1 MTSLRRLKRHLD
13 ELMDGS
19 GETVLGDVSMSV
31 KNLLQDRLVLH
42 WVGCTMVECE
52 YGNTATP
59 FTMVLPLVRD
69 RKVVISMGNAM
80 VNCSSVQVTLSCV
93 FRKIITTKLDNLK
106 KRGERQPTLVQ
117 RVWGGMVEE
126 GNLKSCFAQIF
137 SQFEKQFCIPASGD
151 RIARDKI
158 RADMVDN
165 LAKYFPPC
173 MALLYTKLK
182 KGKKL
187 KHEDRFQ
194 LSLFLKDIGLSVE
207 EQIVLWETLYSSQ
220 KTRGG
225 NLWSDNRRKY
235 IYGIRHMYGLEGKR
249 VEYNSKTC
257 RRVME
262 GGRGGDLH
270 CPLVGDVEDIYK
282 YLKRSAKVTD
292 KKAKEVVMMCKE
304 GKVMKA
310 CRSLFCCER
319 NFDRPAQLFLVAR
332 NSV

>member
-1 MTSLRRLKRHLD
+1 
-13 ELMDGS
+13 
-19 GETVLGDVSMSV
+19 
-31 KNLLQDRLVLH
+31 
-42 WVGCTMVECE
+42 
-52 YGNTATP
+52 
-59 FTMVLPLVRD
+59 
-69 RKVVISMGNAM
+69 
-80 VNCSSVQVTLSCV
+80 
-93 FRKIITTKLDNLK
+93 
-106 KRGERQPTLVQ
+106 
-117 RVWGGMVEE
+117 
-126 GNLKSCFAQIF
+126 
-137 SQFEKQFCIPASGD
+137 
-151 RIARDKI
+151 
-158 RADMVDN
+158 
-165 LAKYFPPC
+165 
-173 MALLYTKLK
+173 MALLYSKLK
-182 KGKKL
+182 KDKKL

-282 YLKRSAKVTD
+282 YLKRSTKVTD
-292 KKAKEVVMMCKE
+292 KEAKEVVMMCNE

-310 CRSLFCCER
+310 CSSLFCCER
-319 NFDRPAQLFLVAR
+319 NFDRPAQLFLVAK